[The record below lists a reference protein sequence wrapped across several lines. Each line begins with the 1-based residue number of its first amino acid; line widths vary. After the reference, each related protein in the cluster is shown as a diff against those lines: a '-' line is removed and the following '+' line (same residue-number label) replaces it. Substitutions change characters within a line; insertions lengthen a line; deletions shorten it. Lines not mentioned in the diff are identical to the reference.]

1 MIKHYQCSWSSIKS
15 FVKLLSHCY
24 HNDQAV
30 KMGELHIFLEAPIS
44 KEKATDIF
52 IDTSQKLYA
61 ITQDANYEVDDYDI
75 ESFSKR
81 SYETTENPAI
91 SRRFERAVIRIVD
104 LFFYERSEDWALH
117 IVDTKR
123 KWDFSLQEYVQENEV
138 IVELWCKDIENIDV
152 KSEFDKIL
160 QKYNIDSNVSTSFK
174 LRNIKY
180 SYTSAGEERIEKD
193 PLGNI
198 PEPGDTVILL
208 EGGADIFV
216 GFNKASWSCLKGHG
230 YGYVIKKHPV
240 NTNGGEPLKTPEDF
254 NVSA

>member
-1 MIKHYQCSWSSIKS
+1 MIKNYQNSSGSIKN

-61 ITQDANYEVDDYDI
+61 ITQDKIYEVDNYDI
-75 ESFSKR
+75 ERFNKNSWEPNEDR
-81 SYETTENPAI
+81 AI
-91 SRRFERAVIRIVD
+91 RRRFNVVFDNIVR
-104 LFFYERSEDWALH
+104 LFFYERSEDWMIHNISVKDKYDYEL
-117 IVDTKR
+117 R
-123 KWDFSLQEYVQENEV
+123 KWATRNELV
-138 IVELWCKDIENIDV
+138 IELWCKDIENIDV
-152 KSEFDKIL
+152 KAEFDKAL
-160 QKYNIDSNVSTSFK
+160 QKYNVDSNVSTNFK
-174 LRNIKY
+174 LRNVKY
-180 SYTSAGEERIEKD
+180 SYTSAGEERYERD
-193 PLGNI
+193 LLGNI

>member
-1 MIKHYQCSWSSIKS
+1 MIKNYQNSSGSIKN

-30 KMGELHIFLEAPIS
+30 KMGELHIFSESSIS
-44 KEKATDIF
+44 KEKATDIY
-52 IDTSQKLYA
+52 IDTSQKIYG

-117 IVDTKR
+117 IAKR
-123 KWDFSLQEYVQENEV
+123 KWDSSLQENEV

-152 KSEFDKIL
+152 KAEFDKAL
-160 QKYNIDSNVSTSFK
+160 QKYNVDSNVSTSFK

>member
-1 MIKHYQCSWSSIKS
+1 MIKNYQNSSGSIKN

-30 KMGELHIFLEAPIS
+30 KMGELHIFSESSIS

-75 ESFSKR
+75 DLFSKR
-81 SYETTENPAI
+81 GYEITENPAI

-117 IVDTKR
+117 IVDTKT
-123 KWDFSLQEYVQENEV
+123 KYDYSLQEWVRGNE
-138 IVELWCKDIENIDV
+138 ITVELWCKDIENIDV
-152 KSEFDKIL
+152 KAEFDKIL

-174 LRNIKY
+174 LRNIKC
-180 SYTSAGEERIEKD
+180 SYTSAGDERIERD
-193 PLGNI
+193 LLGNI

-208 EGGADIFV
+208 DKGADIFV
-216 GFNKASWSCLKGHG
+216 GFNKASWSCLKNYG

>member
-1 MIKHYQCSWSSIKS
+1 MIKNYQNSSGSIKN

-61 ITQDANYEVDDYDI
+61 ITQDKIYEVDDYDI
-75 ESFSKR
+75 ESFNKNSWE
-81 SYETTENPAI
+81 SNEGPAI
-91 SRRFERAVIRIVD
+91 RRRFNVVLDNIVR
-104 LFFYERSEDWALH
+104 LFFYERSEDWVIHNIGVKDKYDYEL
-117 IVDTKR
+117 R
-123 KWDFSLQEYVQENEV
+123 KWVTRNELV
-138 IVELWCKDIENIDV
+138 IELWCKDIENIDV
-152 KSEFDKIL
+152 KAEFDKIL

>member
-1 MIKHYQCSWSSIKS
+1 MIKNYQNSSGSIKN

-30 KMGELHIFLEAPIS
+30 KMGELHIFSEVPIS
-44 KEKATDIF
+44 KEKATDIYTDVQNR
-52 IDTSQKLYA
+52 IYA
-61 ITQDANYEVDDYDI
+61 ITKDDVDEPCDYDI
-75 ESFSKR
+75 EKFSPNHWER
-81 SYETTENPAI
+81 SEDPAINRRYETVAKKI
-91 SRRFERAVIRIVD
+91 SR
-104 LFFYERSEDWALH
+104 LFFYERPEEWAFH
-117 IVDTKR
+117 FVDVKHKFNRTSGE
-123 KWDFSLQEYVQENEV
+123 WEHGNEL

-152 KSEFDKIL
+152 KAKFDKIL
-160 QKYNIDSNVSTSFK
+160 QKYSIDSNVSTSFK